1 MGAVQTRIPEEEAA
15 PVSAKGYVRISA
27 RDSPHSAKKQ
37 KAAILR
43 YAQDHK
49 LHISSICSET
59 HELRSR

>member
-15 PVSAKGYVRISA
+15 PVRATGYVRA
-27 RDSPHSAKKQ
+27 LAQDNPHSAKKQ

-59 HELRSR
+59 HQLRSR